1 MIPRFLRLFSI
12 ASAAFMMSSPAIS
25 AAQEANIII
34 VGQAIDLSSPNAAIG
49 RDYVAGIK
57 TYFDALNSAGGIG
70 GKKVKYIVRDDQATP
85 AVAVKAVTELIESD
99 QVDFLLGGVG
109 DNVTQAVLNA
119 PAFKRSNL
127 VLFAPLV
134 DAVEFNN
141 DRILF
146 WRPGYLQ
153 EVRHILSHFAPLGI
167 KNVGIVYQDSTAAQE
182 AFRSLSTELRGRGLN
197 LTGTVRLGSNEKLNA
212 QEASRLAS
220 TKPGF
225 VIVISD
231 TISTALFL
239 KEFRKYLS
247 QTYVAGTSLINLE
260 TLRELAGA
268 RAVEWTVFSQVVSNS
283 NAGKTPIQ
291 MEHLKMMKKYRDEP
305 PSSLTLEGFVVAK
318 ALTKAIQ
325 RTKGSTRMA
334 LQDLMAQDTNIDLG
348 GLFIT
353 VSGKNNHL
361 SNYVDIA
368 LFKKN
373 GLIF

>member
-1 MIPRFLRLFSI
+1 
-12 ASAAFMMSSPAIS
+12 
-25 AAQEANIII
+25 
-34 VGQAIDLSSPNAAIG
+34 
-49 RDYVAGIK
+49 
-57 TYFDALNSAGGIG
+57 
-70 GKKVKYIVRDDQATP
+70 
-85 AVAVKAVTELIESD
+85 
-99 QVDFLLGGVG
+99 
-109 DNVTQAVLNA
+109 
-119 PAFKRSNL
+119 
-127 VLFAPLV
+127 
-134 DAVEFNN
+134 
-141 DRILF
+141 
-146 WRPGYLQ
+146 
-153 EVRHILSHFAPLGI
+153 
-167 KNVGIVYQDSTAAQE
+167 
-182 AFRSLSTELRGRGLN
+182 
-197 LTGTVRLGSNEKLNA
+197 
-212 QEASRLAS
+212 
-220 TKPGF
+220 
-225 VIVISD
+225 VISD